1 MILNLK
7 TRSILITAFDLSAVV
22 VAWILAYTLR
32 FNFDLEMIRLYEPI
46 SYPLFIL
53 LFVQLLACR
62 ILRLHRGIWVFAS
75 LTDIYRTIQVAAISL
90 ITLLIFKAFVYYD
103 SSEIPRS
110 IFVLYP
116 LLLVFIMGGAR
127 FAWRAIN
134 EYRKSYTVHSK
145 AKPVIIVGAGE
156 AGIMLMRELDRSSVW
171 RVVTLLDDDERK
183 LGLELLGRRVVG
195 STKDL
200 AQSLKEYGAKHV
212 IIAIPSAAHEVM
224 QNVTNI
230 ALNAG
235 AAVFTVP
242 NLEDLMSGRVAINA
256 MRPVNIEDL
265 LGRDAVELDTA
276 NISELISNKCVLV
289 SGAGGSIGSELCRQI
304 AKYKPQKLVLVE
316 LSEFALYTIE
326 QWFSDNCCE
335 TQIIPLTADVKNYA
349 RMKVIFEQHRPSLVF
364 HAAAYKHVP
373 LMEVSNAFEAI
384 RNNSFGTY
392 NLAKVSVETGVR
404 RFVLIST
411 DKAVNPTNVMGAT
424 KRLAEKLLERMQT
437 FHGQTTTFNMVRFGN
452 VLGSTGSVIP
462 KFQKQIQKGG
472 PITVTHPD
480 INRYFMSI
488 PEAAQLVIQAA
499 TMGQGGEV
507 FVLDMGKPVRIV
519 DLAKNMIRLS
529 GFTEDQIAIEYTGL
543 RPGEKLYEELMAD
556 EETTSATSHGK
567 LRIAKT
573 VPTAEGLIKRFEEWI
588 SESDA
593 RTDEEVRKQ
602 LKEWIPEY
610 NPSTN

>member
-103 SSEIPRS
+103 SSQIPRS

-134 EYRKSYTVHSK
+134 DRRKHTEHSK
-145 AKPVIIVGAGE
+145 AKPVIVVGAGE

-171 RVVTLLDDDERK
+171 RVVALLDDDERK

-335 TQIIPLTADVKNYA
+335 TQIVPLTADVKNYA
-349 RMKVIFEQHRPSLVF
+349 RMKAIFEQHRPSLVF

-472 PITVTHPD
+472 PITVTHPE

>member
-103 SSEIPRS
+103 SSQIPRS

-134 EYRKSYTVHSK
+134 DRRKHTEHSK
-145 AKPVIIVGAGE
+145 AKPVIVVGAGE

-171 RVVTLLDDDERK
+171 RVVALLDDDERK

-349 RMKVIFEQHRPSLVF
+349 RMKAIFEQHRPSLVF

-472 PITVTHPD
+472 PITVTHPE

>member
-103 SSEIPRS
+103 SSQIPRS

-134 EYRKSYTVHSK
+134 DRRKHTEHSK
-145 AKPVIIVGAGE
+145 AKPVIVVGAGE

-171 RVVTLLDDDERK
+171 RVVALLDDDERK

-242 NLEDLMSGRVAINA
+242 NLEDLMSGRLAINA

-335 TQIIPLTADVKNYA
+335 TQIVPLTADVKNYA
-349 RMKVIFEQHRPSLVF
+349 RMKAIFEQHRPSLVF

-472 PITVTHPD
+472 PITVTHPE

>member
-103 SSEIPRS
+103 SSQIPRS

-134 EYRKSYTVHSK
+134 DRRKHTEHSK
-145 AKPVIIVGAGE
+145 AKPVIVVGAGE

-171 RVVTLLDDDERK
+171 RVVALLDDDERK

-326 QWFSDNCCE
+326 QWFSDNCCG

-349 RMKVIFEQHRPSLVF
+349 RMKAIFEQHRPSLVF

-472 PITVTHPD
+472 PITVTHPE